1 MSRRRFKA
9 QRIRHNDLGVV
20 STDASTSQPTNLQ
33 YLPVGMAAF
42 VDFQDSS
49 KGIENHGFYA
59 GHRYSY
65 LSVRDNLIFAELPG
79 FFYNAKPK
87 SLKSSLLSNGLH
99 DPFLTIGA
107 QRVEP
112 KQQFGLLVP
121 DGIKVGRR

>member
-9 QRIRHNDLGVV
+9 QRIRHNDLGIV
-20 STDASTSQPTNLQ
+20 STNASTSQPTNLQ

-59 GHRYSY
+59 GHGYSY

-79 FFYNAKPK
+79 LFYACPVF
-87 SLKSSLLSNGLH
+87 
-99 DPFLTIGA
+99 PGA
-107 QRVEP
+107 ASQDRATDEYA
-112 KQQFGLLVP
+112 GHH
-121 DGIKVGRR
+121 